1 MLWVVWGLS
10 QGLGSHLILVHVSL
24 SQICL
29 KGKLHIFKYLTMEAG
44 RRGAALGDLV
54 PSRPPS
60 FSPW

>member
-1 MLWVVWGLS
+1 MLLAWEGPVR
-10 QGLGSHLILVHVSL
+10 LGEPPYSHACAPT
-24 SQICL
+24 QICL

-44 RRGAALGDLV
+44 RGAALGDLV